1 MTNLTDLIYPTIDLF
16 LYDLK
21 AGLGEEDPRTDENT
35 RQFWQKIYGAQLTNN
50 HLEQFKQAEIEGGD
64 YIELLGSQKLK
75 FFEPPLDGY
84 FYPVQLGDMYGLLV
98 DCTANFIQD
107 YKFSPQ
113 PIANLSKIQQEIKAK
128 IDADNLKPKLGQ
140 TWLIW
145 GQLAADNQDPLATAK
160 ECYAQ
165 LNLPAMPN
173 WDENKLVINQG
184 KFLGGTVFDLWY
196 LPPQSQQ
203 IDDGYHILIM
213 LFPYNLKI
221 DAIRD
226 NVSQLYPQLMRLFAY
241 RHKIL
246 WAYAQSRSLKSNLK
260 QVFQSVQTTIRDLN
274 QTVASG
280 KLNINKLQNTLEKTP
295 NILLKYTNNLNSLD
309 DQGRTIKVNV
319 GNYHKRLEKIKK
331 LDSNS
336 DWEFWQQFGEF
347 TKEKFLEQI
356 ESDYANLSPGLR
368 LMENTI
374 QTIQGIIDI
383 EKTKSDRI
391 LNQTVG
397 IVGVGLATSQIASA
411 VILTQDKP
419 NPEVALNYRI
429 EVFGLSLGIG
439 LLAAVVAFIILRFG
453 RRG

>member
-1 MTNLTDLIYPTIDLF
+1 MTNLTELIYPTIDLF

-21 AGLGEEDPRTDENT
+21 AGLGEEDPKTDENR
-35 RQFWQKIYGAQLTNN
+35 RQFWQKIYGVQLTNN

-64 YIELLGSQKLK
+64 YIDLLGSQKLK
-75 FFEPPLDGY
+75 IFEPPLDGY
-84 FYPVQLGDMYGLLV
+84 FYPVQLGDMYGLQV
-98 DCTANFIQD
+98 DCTANLIPD

-113 PIANLSKIQQEIKAK
+113 PIANLSKIHQEIKAK

-145 GQLAADNQDPLATAK
+145 GQLAADNQDILATAK

-165 LNLPAMPN
+165 LNLPGLPK
-173 WDENKLVINQG
+173 WDENKLAINQG
-184 KFLGGTVFDLWY
+184 KFFGATVFDLWY
-196 LPPQSQQ
+196 YPPQSQQ
-203 IDDGYHILIM
+203 IDDGFHVLII
-213 LFPYNLKI
+213 LFPYKLKI

-226 NVSQLYPQLMRLFAY
+226 KVSRFYPELMRLLAY

-260 QVFQSVQTTIRDLN
+260 QVAQSVQTTILDLN
-274 QTVASG
+274 QSIASG
-280 KLNINKLQNTLEKTP
+280 KYHINKLQKTLEKTP
-295 NILLKYTNNLNSLD
+295 NIMLKYNNNLNYLD
-309 DQGRTIKVNV
+309 DQRRTIQVNV
-319 GNYHKRLEKIKK
+319 GNYYKRLERIKK
-331 LDSNS
+331 IDSNS
-336 DWEFWQQFGEF
+336 DWAFWQEFGEF
-347 TKEKFLEQI
+347 TEEKFLEQI
-356 ESDYANLSPGLR
+356 ESDYGNLSPGLR

-374 QTIQGIIDI
+374 QTIQGMIDI

-419 NPEVALNYRI
+419 NPEVA
-429 EVFGLSLGIG
+429 
-439 LLAAVVAFIILRFG
+439 
-453 RRG
+453 

>member
-1 MTNLTDLIYPTIDLF
+1 MTNPTDLIYPTIDLF

-21 AGLGEEDPRTDENT
+21 VGLGDEEPKIDENR
-35 RQFWQKIYGAQLTNN
+35 RQFSQKIYGDQLTNK
-50 HLEQFKQAEIEGGD
+50 HLEQFKQAEIESSD
-64 YIELLGSQKLK
+64 YIDLLGSPNYKK
-75 FFEPPLDGY
+75 FEPPLDGY
-84 FYPVQLGDMYGLLV
+84 FYPVQLGDMYGLQV
-98 DCTANFIQD
+98 NCTANFIQD

-113 PIANLSKIQQEIKAK
+113 PIANLSKIQPEIKTK

-145 GQLAADNQDPLATAK
+145 GQLAADNQDILATAK
-160 ECYAQ
+160 ECYAG

-184 KFLGGTVFDLWY
+184 KFLDGIVFNLRY
-196 LPPQSQQ
+196 FPPQCQQ
-203 IDDGYHILIM
+203 IDDGYHVLII

-221 DAIRD
+221 DASRD
-226 NVSQLYPQLMRLFAY
+226 NVSQLYPQLIRLFAY

-260 QVFQSVQTTIRDLN
+260 QVAQSVQTTILDLN

-280 KLNINKLQNTLEKTP
+280 KLNINKLPKNLEKPP
-295 NILLKYTNNLNSLD
+295 NIMLKYTNNLNSLD

-319 GNYHKRLEKIKK
+319 GNYHKRMEKIKK

-336 DWEFWQQFGEF
+336 DWEFWQEFGEF

-356 ESDYANLSPGLR
+356 ESDYVNLSPGLR

-374 QTIQGIIDI
+374 QTIQGVIDI
-383 EKTKSDRI
+383 EKTKSERI

-397 IVGVGLATSQIASA
+397 IVGVGLATSQIARA

-439 LLAAVVAFIILRFG
+439 FLAAMVAFIILRFW